1 MFENYFIVFGCL
13 GLYWG
18 YQVRQA
24 DSIGSILQD
33 CPFSDD
39 QHEANYDLVI
49 GTSERGV
56 SHQTIETFPRFRH
69 AMIVF
74 GGLNGLEKP
83 LEQESNPM
91 KPEDLFQFYINTCP
105 QQGSRT
111 IRTEEAI
118 LISLSCL
125 REKLL
130 AAATD

>member
-1 MFENYFIVFGCL
+1 MCL

-18 YQVRQA
+18 YQVRSA
-24 DSIGSILQD
+24 ETIGDILQD

-49 GTSERGV
+49 GTSERGI
-56 SHQTIETFPRFRH
+56 SYEKISEFPRFRH

-74 GGLNGLEKP
+74 GGLQGLEKA
-83 LEQESNPM
+83 LEQEKTPTT
-91 KPEDLFQFYINTCP
+91 PEALFQFYINTCP

-111 IRTEEAI
+111 IRTEEAL

-125 REKLL
+125 RDKLL
-130 AAATD
+130 AAAIH